1 MMLLTTSKVMA
12 TCSTWVVYP
21 TTKLKLTILA
31 YRSEPNEARR
41 LGSGIG
47 GSLGCTL
54 REECQLLRE
63 YIEGS
68 TWNEIEDVKRG
79 SRREIEKRVGRQ
91 KERGT
96 GWEAADRGV
105 AWTEDVFKSYENATE
120 KGHDSADRSGV
131 GVEIRIW
138 LEAWWWGWRNCS

>member
-1 MMLLTTSKVMA
+1 M
-12 TCSTWVVYP
+12 
-21 TTKLKLTILA
+21 KLGGWAVELVGLYYK
-31 YRSEPNEARR
+31 NEAQMWIDTNPVR
-41 LGSGIG
+41 
-47 GSLGCTL
+47 LGCTL

-63 YIEGS
+63 YNEGS

-79 SRREIEKRVGRQ
+79 SRREIEKMAGRQ

-96 GWEAADRGV
+96 GWEAADRGI